1 MTVTETGHLDVDGLR
16 LEYRLLGPSPEK
28 APTIV
33 MLHEG
38 LGSVSMWRDFPDR
51 VAKTTGL
58 GIFVYSRTG
67 YGSSSPCEVPRP
79 LTYMHDE
86 ALNALPCI
94 LDSIGF
100 RQGIMLG
107 HSDGASIAA
116 IHAGGCRDERV
127 RGLILMAPH
136 FFTED
141 AGIESIARTKADFEA
156 TDLRERLYKHHGDN
170 VDGAFW
176 GWNRAWLD
184 PEFRRWDI
192 QEYLGKVCAPVL
204 IIQGEDDEYSS
215 EKQIEAARAQCR
227 APVKAVLLPLCG
239 HSPHR
244 DQPERTL
251 AEIAAFSG
259 QVIEV
264 PGAAIS
270 NRNGLRRAKGT
281 THRHD
286 RSGEVEQW

>member
-1 MTVTETGHLDVDGLR
+1 VIETETETETDHLNVGGMR
-16 LEYRLLGPSPEK
+16 LEYRLVGPSPET

-38 LGSVSMWRDFPDR
+38 LGSVSTWRDFPDR
-51 VAKTTGL
+51 VAKATGF
-58 GIFVYSRTG
+58 GVFVYSRRG
-67 YGSSSPCEVPRP
+67 YGSSSPCDVPRP

-86 ALNALPCI
+86 ALETLPCI

-100 RQGIMLG
+100 RSGVVLG

-141 AGIESIARTKADFEA
+141 AGIESIARATSEFEA
-156 TDLRERLYKHHGDN
+156 GDLRQRLYKHHGDN

-192 QEYLGKVCAPVL
+192 REYLGKIRVPVL
-204 IIQGEDDEYSS
+204 IIQGEDDEYGSD
-215 EKQIEAARAQCR
+215 KQIEAARAKCR
-227 APVKAVLLPLCG
+227 APVRTVLLPRCG

-251 AEIAAFSG
+251 VEIAAFSG
-259 QVIEV
+259 
-264 PGAAIS
+264 
-270 NRNGLRRAKGT
+270 
-281 THRHD
+281 HD
-286 RSGEVEQW
+286 GSGDVEQW